1 MSQNNA
7 VVVANTRGMSRPEW
21 LQIRKRGI
29 GGSDAAA
36 ILGMNPFSSALAV
49 WADKTSTD
57 CPQEQENEAIW
68 LGNVLEDHVA
78 RRYAQE
84 SGLQI
89 VRCNQVLQHPEHPFM
104 LANIDRRVKGKRIGV
119 EIKTTNMLTKTDF
132 NGGEINPWYYVQC
145 QHYLAVTGWD
155 KWILVVLV
163 IGRGM
168 FSFEIDRNEDDIAA
182 LIESERRFW
191 VENVQAQ
198 TPPPADGSESAG
210 KILMGRFPE
219 SNGQKITLSCDADVD
234 EYAALDEQIKR
245 LEKQRDLHKQ
255 RIMESMGDA
264 ERGEASRFMVTWKT
278 AAGRTTVDAKQ
289 LAADLPEVFRRY
301 SKTSAPSRRFS
312 VTAKK
317 S

>member
-1 MSQNNA
+1 MNKA
-7 VVVANTRGMSRPEW
+7 VVVANTLGMSRPEW
-21 LQIRKRGI
+21 LKIRKRGI

-49 WADKTSTD
+49 WADKTSSD
-57 CPQEQENEAIW
+57 VQEDQETESIW
-68 LGNVLEDHVA
+68 LGNVLEEHVA
-78 RRYAQE
+78 RRYAKE

-89 VRCNQVLQHPEHPFM
+89 VRCNQILQHPEHPFM

-132 NGGEINPWYYVQC
+132 ANGEINPWYYVQC

-168 FSFEIDRNEDDIAA
+168 FSFEIERNEDDIAA
-182 LIESERRFW
+182 LIENERRFW
-191 VENVQAQ
+191 IENVQSQ

-210 KILMGRFPE
+210 KILMDRFQV
-219 SNGQKITLSCDADVD
+219 SNGQKITLSCDDDV
-234 EYAALDEQIKR
+234 EQYAALDEQIKQ

-264 ERGEASRFMVTWKT
+264 ERGEAARFVVTWKT
-278 AAGRTTVDAKQ
+278 SAGRTTVDSKR
-289 LAADLPEVFRRY
+289 LESELPDIFRRY
-301 SKTSAPSRRFS
+301 SKVSAPSRRFAVS
-312 VTAKK
+312 AKK
-317 S
+317 